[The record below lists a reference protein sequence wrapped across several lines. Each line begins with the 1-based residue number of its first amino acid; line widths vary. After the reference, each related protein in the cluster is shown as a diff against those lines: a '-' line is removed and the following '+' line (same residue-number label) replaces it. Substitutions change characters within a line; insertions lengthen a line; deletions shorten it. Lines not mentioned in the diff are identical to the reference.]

1 MRGPPDPPRLTTLW
15 FLDSKVIFALFI
27 SQFNTP
33 EVQMYSFPL
42 LEEKTAEDLSLN
54 TCAVPA
60 HEKHS
65 LFLEGR
71 SSLVRFTDVVHSL
84 ADR

>member
-1 MRGPPDPPRLTTLW
+1 
-15 FLDSKVIFALFI
+15 
-27 SQFNTP
+27 
-33 EVQMYSFPL
+33 MYSFPL

-54 TCAVPA
+54 TCAVPV

-71 SSLVRFTDVVHSL
+71 SSLVRFTDVCIPSQIGE
-84 ADR
+84 